1 MRAREEGG
9 ERKKPSIDISKNDI
23 KKEVEVVKSKI
34 QDKIKQM
41 PTEKKKQII
50 IAVCSSLF
58 YFCFYYRIP
67 SRSQGPLQGC
77 LIATTYYR

>member
-50 IAVCSSLF
+50 IAAARR
-58 YFCFYYRIP
+58 YFISVSIIEFPRDRKDHCR
-67 SRSQGPLQGC
+67 G
-77 LIATTYYR
+77 A